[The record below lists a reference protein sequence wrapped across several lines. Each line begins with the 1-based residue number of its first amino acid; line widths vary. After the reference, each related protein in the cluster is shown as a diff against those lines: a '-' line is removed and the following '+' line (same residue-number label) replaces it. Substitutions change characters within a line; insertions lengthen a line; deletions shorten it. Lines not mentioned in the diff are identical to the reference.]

1 LKLDYFFKVELNF
14 QSNNRLITL
23 IVFVKKNLKKYVS
36 EKKFSFESSI
46 SIEEKKSIFIAIKY
60 LNEMTTW
67 FKRTKL
73 TFL

>member
-46 SIEEKKSIFIAIKY
+46 SIEEKNQFLLQ
-60 LNEMTTW
+60 LNI
-67 FKRTKL
+67 
-73 TFL
+73 